1 MMRDVLHQDSMTIG
15 VDSTPESPR
24 EVYAAACAEIAAHLS
39 RSGYRFA
46 KSGPHATRR
55 DGDFTYQ
62 IRFQSS
68 HDNVAGVTVKLWI
81 HGVVLSKRLENWRSS
96 HPQLRAIDYVAGGQ
110 IGNLSDET
118 MWHDWNLAD
127 PSTRQSTIDSAVSV
141 IECVAL
147 PYFAQFDDL
156 EALLA
161 KLQHS
166 DVPSMPI
173 DRVLEFL
180 MCFADREAAKTA
192 GANFLKRHPNLVNSY
207 SRELQGYADRG
218 LDWSLPSGHARQLA
232 FASHLFDFGDLT
244 QDGA

>member
-1 MMRDVLHQDSMTIG
+1 MTIG

-24 EVYAAACAEIAAHLS
+24 ELYAAACAEIAGHFS

-55 DGDFTYQ
+55 HCDFTYQ
-62 IRFQSS
+62 IGFQSS
-68 HDNVAGVTVKLWI
+68 QKNVAGVTVKLWI
-81 HGVVLSKRLENWRSS
+81 HGTVFSKRLEIWRSS

-110 IGNLSDET
+110 IGNLTADTIS
-118 MWHDWNLAD
+118 HDWNLAA
-127 PSTRQSTIDSAVSV
+127 PNTRQSTIDAAISMIEAVV
-141 IECVAL
+141 L

-156 EALLA
+156 KALLP

-173 DRVLEFL
+173 DRVIEFL
-180 MCFADREAAKTA
+180 MCFADHQAAKTA

-207 SRELQGYADRG
+207 SRDLQHYADRG
-218 LDWSLPSGHARQLA
+218 LDWSHPSGYARQLA